1 MTLEPLKPLMTPVIR
16 IQEPTAKP
24 RRPLVQVPQLLQV
37 HLGVNVIEIQSAIVA
52 GIIAAAVT
60 RNSPEV
66 FMRYLHTAIP
76 SIGLSDLHFLGV
88 FLFSDLSRITA
99 ISGSFASGTCPVMEP
114 DHCERHI
121 KVHPDFSNCQD

>member
-88 FLFSDLSRITA
+88 FPLFCPPTDLTFLVCFPRVDAQSWNQTTVR
-99 ISGSFASGTCPVMEP
+99 GT
-114 DHCERHI
+114 
-121 KVHPDFSNCQD
+121 